1 MNFEASPFLKR
12 IVPFLKKWEKFI
24 LGAIDILAIALA
36 FQCSYYI
43 NYTELGGFFFR
54 HIKLIKLFS
63 LILPFWLVILYLIQ
77 ITEIP
82 RTKRT
87 RVLFMEYLQS
97 ELYLPG

>member
-1 MNFEASPFLKR
+1 MDVSPFKSK
-12 IVPFLKKWEKFI
+12 IVPFFKKWEKFI
-24 LGAIDILAIALA
+24 LGAIDILAITIA

-54 HIKLIKLFS
+54 YIKLLKLFS

-82 RTKRT
+82 RTKR
-87 RVLFMEYLQS
+87 
-97 ELYLPG
+97 PGCFLWNICNQQY